1 VLIQLLIFQIKL
13 NNYNKIMGKIYP
25 VSIPAKT
32 LKQAITS
39 SDSTFQLND
48 ILDWNGDDLTEDAFG
63 DEHYIAFRNSANT
76 KIEFMKIDVS
86 TIADDSITIDK
97 RGLRTIGE
105 PDDTEVEANKLDWN
119 ANETIVELGTNVPQ
133 LYYQY
138 INKYDA
144 QTIEG
149 VKTFQNTSRPLLDS
163 DVDATDDK
171 EFVGLGQLNRTAL
184 GTTLTNRVVV
194 AGTAGETVAAGE
206 VVYFDETDKEWKLA
220 DGSASATCENVLL
233 GIAQGAGTD
242 DNTISGGVL
251 LEGLDTNQSG
261 FTEGDIIYISDTAG
275 TLADSTGTVEAI
287 VGYAKSATDIYF
299 KAGLKRF
306 LTEDQQDALVGTYP
320 TASPTPNSSN
330 KYVNNPI
337 IDSHTDNTAGY
348 LTGGDSAQSAF
359 ASWATITD
367 GSFRVTVDG
376 TAYNVDAIDFSGD
389 GSMDDVASTIQT
401 ALQTATSG
409 SETVVWSTDHF
420 IITSGTS
427 DEDSEISVLSTSTG
441 TVGTDIS
448 GAGASDWMDCD
459 TGNGVATQGTSD
471 HEKLVKLDTEGKIA
485 KEFDKLNI
493 KTLTAGETIAGATLP
508 VAVYQDSSDNKIYA
522 CDGNDTDKLN
532 FIGFAIT
539 TADDTEDII
548 VQMNGI
554 VSGFTELAE
563 RTKYYVQDDKT
574 IEISI
579 GTYELLV
586 GIAISETELLIQK
599 GSFQLIKKDTISA
612 DNGSTQ
618 ASDASSIPS
627 GTRFIIF
634 ECASYS
640 LEGGTYGDQTYGNVI
655 LDKNF
660 QTEAYIMNGTKG
672 TSSATDFDGVKV
684 SWASTTLTIATVGF
698 LVGGDRT
705 IYLRGTAYFYS

>member
-1 VLIQLLIFQIKL
+1 LIFQIKL

-184 GTTLTNRVVV
+184 GTTLTNRVVI
-194 AGTAGETVAAGE
+194 AGNAGETVAAGDI
-206 VVYFDETDKEWKLA
+206 VYFKEA
-220 DGSASATCENVLL
+220 DQEWYKANASSSATCRGVKI

-242 DNTISGGVL
+242 GVAISGGIL
-251 LEGLDTNQSG
+251 TDGLEQNQTG
-261 FTEGDIIYISDTAG
+261 MTPGAKQYISDTAG
-275 TLADSTGTVEAI
+275 ELSETPGTIEVLAGIAETATKLLFDHLLDVESVTADE
-287 VGYAKSATDIYF
+287 K
-299 KAGLKRF
+299 
-306 LTEDQQDALVGTYP
+306 DALVGTYP

-337 IDSHTDNTAGY
+337 VDSHTDNTAGY
-348 LTGGDSAQSAF
+348 LTGGDSAQSTF
-359 ASWATITD
+359 ASWAAITD

-508 VAVYQDSSDNKIYA
+508 VAVYQDSSDNEIYA

-539 TADDTEDII
+539 NADDAEDII
-548 VQMNGI
+548 VQMSGI
-554 VSGFTELAE
+554 VSGFTGLSEG
-563 RTKYYVQDDKT
+563 TKYYVQDDKT
-574 IEISI
+574 IGTSI

-586 GIAISETELLIQK
+586 GIAISETKLLIQR
-599 GSFQLIKKDTISA
+599 GSEEYLGSEAFSA
-612 DNGSTQ
+612 
-618 ASDASSIPS
+618 
-627 GTRFIIF
+627 
-634 ECASYS
+634 
-640 LEGGTYGDQTYGNVI
+640 
-655 LDKNF
+655 
-660 QTEAYIMNGTKG
+660 
-672 TSSATDFDGVKV
+672 SATQTTDV
-684 SWASTTLTIATVGF
+684 SDTVTMPTNARKAIIKLDSYGIQEYTCQ
-698 LVGGDRT
+698 GEIT
-705 IYLRGTAYFYS
+705 IYRTGKTSGVIKEFFLNNSNSSNGASASLSTNTITITGGSSCSGEILRFVSGTAYFYS